1 MLKDRHGDY
10 YIGIDVGTGSARA
23 CVIDDKGSIVGLA
36 SQDIKTWQPH
46 PEFYEQSTINI
57 WDSICAAVKQAVQQC
72 GVPSSNIRG
81 LAFDATCS
89 LAVFNKDTDNP
100 VSVSGSEI
108 SNNRN
113 VILWLD
119 HRAMNETKII
129 NATGHPVLQYVG
141 GGMSL
146 EMEMPKILWL
156 KKHMNPRRFNDC
168 KFYDLADALTHLAT
182 GKETRS
188 YCSVICKQGYLA
200 SGIDC
205 GEGGWQL
212 DFLTSIGLEELAT
225 DDFSRLGGINGKNG
239 QYLSAGEC
247 VGPLGEKAAA
257 ELGLSPGIAVGSGV
271 IDAYAGWIGTVGANV
286 DLGLDS
292 STDEKEHVSH
302 RLAVVAGTST
312 CHLAMSTDELFVPG
326 VWGPYRDVL
335 FPGAYLAEGGQS
347 ATGELI
353 RHIVESHPAYS
364 EAKTEAK
371 TAGIHIYDYMNN
383 YLREETKQ
391 TQVAH
396 VAQLAK
402 HFFFYGDLWGNRS
415 PIADSQMSGTIIG
428 LRSDQS
434 IKNLALHYY
443 GVLEFI
449 ALQTRQIVE
458 TMNEHGHQIS
468 TIFMSGSQTQNDLL
482 VHLIASACRMPVV
495 LPEYVH
501 AAVCHGAAM
510 LAAMAAS
517 GSSGAK
523 SEDLWGIMRQMSKPG
538 RRVDPTNN
546 RQEQRLLQ
554 AKYEVFLDMCFK
566 QREYRE
572 LVNERLNTAE

>member
-1 MLKDRHGDY
+1 MINDKDGNH

-23 CVIDDKGSIVGLA
+23 FVIDHKGNIVGLA

-46 PEFYEQSTINI
+46 PEYYEQSTVNI

-89 LAVFNKDTDNP
+89 LAVFSKDTDDP
-100 VSVSGSEI
+100 VSVSGSEL
-108 SNNRN
+108 SDDRN

-119 HRAMNETKII
+119 HRAVDETKTI
-129 NATGHPVLQYVG
+129 NATGHPVLQYIG
-141 GGMSL
+141 GGMSP

-156 KKHMNPRRFNDC
+156 KKHMNPGKFHDC

-188 YCSVICKQGYLA
+188 YCSVVCKQGYLA
-200 SGIDC
+200 TGIDC
-205 GEGGWQL
+205 GEEGWQL
-212 DFLTSIGLEELAT
+212 DFLISTGLEDLAT
-225 DDFSRLGGINGKNG
+225 DDFVRLGGINGKKG

-257 ELGLSPGIAVGSGV
+257 DLGLSPGIAVGRGV
-271 IDAYAGWIGTVGANV
+271 IDAYAGWIGTVGAKV

-292 STDEKEHVSH
+292 SADQKEHLSH

-312 CHLAMSTDELFVPG
+312 CHLAMSNDELFVPRI
-326 VWGPYRDVL
+326 WGPYRDVL
-335 FPGAYLAEGGQS
+335 FPVAYLAEGGQS

-364 EAKTEAK
+364 EQRRQRRRPASIFTTSLTTTFAKK
-371 TAGIHIYDYMNN
+371 PSKPRVYRTA
-383 YLREETKQ
+383 
-391 TQVAH
+391 
-396 VAQLAK
+396 
-402 HFFFYGDLWGNRS
+402 
-415 PIADSQMSGTIIG
+415 
-428 LRSDQS
+428 
-434 IKNLALHYY
+434 
-443 GVLEFI
+443 
-449 ALQTRQIVE
+449 TRQIVD

-482 VHLIASACRMPVV
+482 VHLIASVCRVPVV

-517 GSSGAK
+517 GGPGPK
-523 SEDLWGIMRQMSKPG
+523 SKDLWGIMGQMSKPG
-538 RRVDPTNN
+538 RRVDTTTNTH
-546 RQEQRLLQ
+546 EQGLLE

-572 LVNERLNTAE
+572 LVDKRLNTAE